1 MQLREATP
9 ADTAACVALF
19 TASVHQL
26 ADSHYD
32 LQQRHAWAPLQADM
46 AFWQPHLAGLQVL
59 LAEDAQGLLGFIGY
73 AADGHIDLL
82 FSAPQAARRGIASAL
97 YMAAER
103 RLRALGLSRL
113 YTEASLLAQPFFLR
127 QGFTVIEEEEVQR
140 AGVSLRRYR
149 MQKTLA

>member
-1 MQLREATP
+1 MQLREATA

-26 ADSHYD
+26 AASHYD
-32 LQQRHAWAPLQADM
+32 LQQRLAWAPLQADM
-46 AFWQPHLAGLQVL
+46 PFWQQRLAGLQVL

-82 FSAPQAARRGIASAL
+82 FCAPQAARRGVASAL
-97 YMAAER
+97 YIAAQK

-113 YTEASLLAQPFFLR
+113 YTEASLLAQPFFLSH
-127 QGFTVIEEEEVQR
+127 GFAVIEEQEVQR
-140 AGVSLRRYR
+140 DGISLRRYR